1 VENKTVE
8 TFIFREKR
16 YQWTINTLLVILG
29 FMCGILYEA
38 ERMKVQVVT
47 NTVEIGMIRETLD
60 EIQEKLDTLLEERAV
75 SPLPAVS
82 PAFIPKDGTVKTLTT
97 SS

>member
-1 VENKTVE
+1 MENKTVE
-8 TFIFREKR
+8 TFMFREKR
-16 YQWTINTLLVILG
+16 YQWIINTLLVILG
-29 FMCGILYEA
+29 FMGGILYET

-60 EIQEKLDTLLEERAV
+60 EIQEKLDTLLEERAGK
-75 SPLPAVS
+75 PLPAVS
-82 PAFIPKDGTVKTLTT
+82 PAFIPEDRTVQPLTI